1 MIDQAAARSKSG
13 GCLIDLAAVLSKS
26 SAAWLIRRVLDKIQ
40 AVAWLIRTPVC
51 EKSTPEL
58 QKDGI
63 LGSPDPK
70 ICVSA
75 SFFEKVPLMFLKV
88 IQSLD
93 LSLSQQLSFAKKI
106 SKERCFGQQQKVLR
120 PNKYLEILLNQ
131 FGA

>member
-1 MIDQAAARSKSG
+1 MVNTKFLPGFGVQCIVY
-13 GCLIDLAAVLSKS
+13 IVY
-26 SAAWLIRRVLDKIQ
+26 
-40 AVAWLIRTPVC
+40 T
-51 EKSTPEL
+51 EL

-120 PNKYLEILLNQ
+120 PNKYLEVLLNQ